1 MNLRFPFFLLLALFT
16 ASASSAAIEEYT
28 EGMHWELVTP
38 PQPTSTTDKIEVV
51 ELFWYG
57 CPHCYQFEPHVQK
70 WLKTKSPKVEFV
82 RIPGIFRPEWA
93 VLGRAYY
100 ASEALGVFDK
110 IHEPLFA
117 AVHEL
122 KRKFDNEDQVA
133 AFFAENGVK
142 DDDFRKA
149 YRAFAVE
156 GKIRRAQEMGQRY
169 GVKGVPTMIV
179 NGKYRVSASLS
190 GVQTHA
196 NTIKVVDYL
205 VQKELAAKK

>member
-1 MNLRFPFFLLLALFT
+1 MALRFPLFMFLTLF
-16 ASASSAAIEEYT
+16 AAGAHSAAFEEYT

-38 PQPTSTTDKIEVV
+38 AQPTSTPNKIEVV

-70 WLKTKSPKVEFV
+70 WLKTKSPQVEFV

-100 ASEALGVFDK
+100 ASEALGVIDK

-122 KRKFDNEDQVA
+122 KRKFDTEDQVA
-133 AFFAENGVK
+133 AFYVENGVK

-149 YRAFAVE
+149 YRSFAVE

-196 NTIKVVDYL
+196 NAIKVVDYL
-205 VQKELAAKK
+205 IQKELAAKK

>member
-1 MNLRFPFFLLLALFT
+1 MPLRRSMLMFLALFVASITGAT
-16 ASASSAAIEEYT
+16 AEEFV
-28 EGMHWELVTP
+28 EGTHWELVTP
-38 PQPTSTTDKIEVV
+38 PQPTSTPDKVEVV

-100 ASEALGVFDK
+100 AAEALGVFDK

-133 AFFAENGVK
+133 AFFAENGIK

-156 GKIRRAQEMGQRY
+156 GKVRRAQEMGQRY
-169 GVKGVPTMIV
+169 GIKGVPSMIV
-179 NGKYRVSASLS
+179 NGKYRVGASMP
-190 GVQTHA
+190 GVGTHA

-205 VQKELAAKK
+205 IQKELAAKK